1 MKTRLGIFVSALLLL
16 PLAGLLLSGH
26 EWDELVGNMPPATG
40 SALAMLVTLAV
51 LLGYALLINL
61 FVKIRTGN
69 NPFIRQRNYFLSVS
83 AASALLG
90 WLLAYLNLFA
100 ASWSSGQGNSAM
112 QLLLCTML
120 FALLAPAVLTTRAL
134 IGSFTGLLKRLARG
148 ISLPLPGSESTA
160 FGLLSLVALGLL
172 GGAAWPAQLFWLLWA
187 APLLLLVALQLLWRE
202 STVFSGLESGDW
214 GRVVCAA
221 LSGMA
226 VGNLAVISHQTAGG
240 SLTINLTHPLL
251 AQLGYALFGLLCLQL
266 GDIIAEY
273 WRGKQRPGLS
283 QKRKK
288 FPIPVVVKPVIGKKD

>member
-26 EWDELVGNMPPATG
+26 EWDELVGNMPTATG

-100 ASWSSGQGNSAM
+100 ASWSSGHGNSAM

-148 ISLPLPGSESTA
+148 VSLPLPGSESTA

-214 GRVVCAA
+214 GRVACAA
-221 LSGMA
+221 LSGMS

-240 SLTINLTHPLL
+240 SLTPNLTHPLL

-273 WRGKQRPGLS
+273 WRGKQRSGLS

-288 FPIPVVVKPVIGKKD
+288 FPIPVVVKPAIGKKD